1 MLFVGWEGSSSIE
14 AGAEGPWSD
23 LVVLHPGLLLID
35 SDATR
40 SEVYHALK
48 HHLPPETPLLVAPL
62 ADDPKFSRMT
72 PGTTAWLRD
81 R

>member
-1 MLFVGWEGSSSIE
+1 MLFVAWHGSEPIGD
-14 AGAEGPWSD
+14 GAEGPWSD
-23 LVVLHPGLLLID
+23 LVQLHPGLLLID

-40 SEVYHALK
+40 SAVYHAVK

-62 ADDPKFSRMT
+62 ADDPKFSRMA